1 MLQPLG
7 QKLYFQL
14 CRIKSKWQPPH
25 HINIGKELKQAK
37 HVLLCLPSDSQGH
50 QSAQGQLSE
59 FRKIFKDAR
68 LTILHDASHNIQH
81 IPSFCHVI
89 SYGGQEFNAFG
100 LPKNAFLN
108 SVFDSEIDV
117 FFDLNRHKNT
127 QATLFACYSK
137 AKLCIGFDHEHSYFY
152 NFVIRF
158 QTPQGWREAFS
169 ILFKYVLGIQ
179 CRLEYVAAK
188 DS

>member
-7 QKLYFQL
+7 QKLYFQQ

-25 HINIGKELKQAK
+25 YINIGKVLQQAK
-37 HVLLCLPSDSQGH
+37 HVLLCFPSDSQGH
-50 QSAQGQLSE
+50 QIAEEQLSQ
-59 FRKIFKDAR
+59 FRKIFRDAR
-68 LTILHDASHNIQH
+68 LTILYDANHSIQNI
-81 IPSFCHVI
+81 PRFCHVI
-89 SYGGQEFNAFG
+89 SYGEQEFNAFG
-100 LPKNAFLN
+100 LPKRGFLN

-117 FFDLNRHKNT
+117 FFDLNRQKNT
-127 QATLFACYSK
+127 RATLFACYSK
-137 AKLCIGFDHEHSYFY
+137 AKLCIGFDHEHSHFY

-179 CRLEYVAAK
+179 CRLERVAAENT
-188 DS
+188 

>member
-25 HINIGKELKQAK
+25 YINIGKELQQAR
-37 HVLLCLPSDSQGH
+37 HILLCLPSDSQGH
-50 QSAQGQLSE
+50 QYAQGQLSE
-59 FRKIFKDAR
+59 FRKIFRDAR
-68 LTILHDASHNIQH
+68 LTILHDARHTIQNI
-81 IPSFCHVI
+81 PRLCHVI
-89 SYGGQEFNAFG
+89 SYGEQEFNAFG
-100 LPKNAFLN
+100 LPKKAVLN
-108 SVFDSEIDV
+108 SIFDSKVDL
-117 FFDLNRHKNT
+117 FFDLNRHKNNH
-127 QATLFACYSK
+127 ATLFACYSK
-137 AKLCIGFDHEHSYFY
+137 AKLRIGFDHEHSHFY

-158 QTPQGWREAFS
+158 QAPQGWREAFS

-179 CRLEYVAAK
+179 CRLEHVVAE